1 MNKKILVIGC
11 PGSGKSYFTRE
22 LSNKTGIKRYYLDCI
37 YWQENWVSLPKS
49 DFIKEIDK
57 IMATDEWIIDGNYQS
72 TLEYRIEKANT
83 IYFLDIPEEV
93 CVASEKE
100 RRGKKREDLPDY
112 LQEDEDPEF
121 INFIRKFK
129 ENGRVIIL
137 ELLQKYS
144 DKEIIIFTSRDEVN
158 NYLNNL

>member
-93 CVASEKE
+93 CVAS
-100 RRGKKREDLPDY
+100 
-112 LQEDEDPEF
+112 
-121 INFIRKFK
+121 
-129 ENGRVIIL
+129 
-137 ELLQKYS
+137 
-144 DKEIIIFTSRDEVN
+144 
-158 NYLNNL
+158 